1 MDEFLANM
9 IKALEFALRETPPQ
23 DMLRILTE
31 RIRHIFETSTLE
43 RDIDN
48 FIAYF
53 RVIIS
58 GKRSHMM
65 PRFNRK
71 LVQAFI
77 ERTDTGHGNA
87 TADFRTERLY
97 EYMQG
102 KISDDTEITTER
114 LEKVHAE
121 YEALKVPSFE
131 KLMEN
136 IRIAMILKW
145 VQGPLMRHFSHA
157 LQDYIVVL
165 ATVYGESKKS
175 FFMNVE
181 WPALCL
187 SDKDKYTLEEEY
199 RLFEI
204 AMMEALQAFRS
215 AYAEKPSSLNCDEQ
229 FRIVFNSLDQLAKMD
244 EAGTLNSID
253 SFKDRIIV
261 SAALIYLQDDYVKKD
276 AKLRQL
282 IRLFVS
288 LYFKYRD
295 KHYTSV
301 NH

>member
-9 IKALEFALRETPPQ
+9 IQALEFVLRETSPE
-23 DMLRILTE
+23 DMLKILAE
-31 RIRHIFETSTLE
+31 RVKHMFELSTME

-58 GKRSHMM
+58 GKRSHMI
-65 PRFNRK
+65 PKFSRK

-77 ERTDTGHGNA
+77 ERTDTGHGHA
-87 TADFRTERLY
+87 AADFRTERLY
-97 EYMQG
+97 EYLHG
-102 KISDDTEITTER
+102 EISDDTEITTEH
-114 LEKVHAE
+114 LEEMHAE
-121 YEALKVPSFE
+121 YETLRAPSFE

-145 VQGPLMRHFSHA
+145 VQGPLMQRFSHS
-157 LQDYIVVL
+157 LQDYIIVL
-165 ATVYGESKKS
+165 GTVYGESKKS
-175 FFMNVE
+175 VMMNVD
-181 WPALCL
+181 WPDICL
-187 SDKDKYTLEEEY
+187 SDKDMYILEAEY

-215 AYAEKPSSLNCDEQ
+215 VHAAISGSLNLDEQ
-229 FRIVFNSLDQLAKMD
+229 FRIVFTSLEQLAEMD
-244 EAGTLNSID
+244 AAGTLDSFD

-261 SAALIYLQDDYVKKD
+261 SSALIYLQDDYVKKD

-282 IRLFVS
+282 IQLFVS

-295 KHYTSV
+295 KRQTAV
-301 NH
+301 NR

>member
-9 IKALEFALRETPPQ
+9 IKALEFALRETSPQ

-48 FIAYF
+48 FLAYF

-77 ERTDTGHGNA
+77 ERTDTGLGNA
-87 TADFRTERLY
+87 AADFRTEKLY
-97 EYMQG
+97 KYLHG
-102 KISDDTEITTER
+102 KISDGTEITAEHF
-114 LEKVHAE
+114 EEMHAE
-121 YEALKVPSFE
+121 YEAMKVPSFE

-175 FFMNVE
+175 VFMNVE
-181 WPALCL
+181 WPTLCL
-187 SDKDKYTLEEEY
+187 PDEDKYTLEEEY

-204 AMMEALQAFRS
+204 AMMEALQALRS
-215 AYAEKPSSLNCDEQ
+215 AYAAKSVYINTEEQ
-229 FRIVFNSLDQLAKMD
+229 FGIVFNSLDQLANMD